1 MMEAEVRK
9 RKRERDGSQESDEP
23 RDVGEKLSRSW
34 KWQRT
39 HTSLEPKEGTLSY

>member
-23 RDVGEKLSRSW
+23 RDVGGKSF
-34 KWQRT
+34 
-39 HTSLEPKEGTLSY
+39 LEAGNGKEHILP